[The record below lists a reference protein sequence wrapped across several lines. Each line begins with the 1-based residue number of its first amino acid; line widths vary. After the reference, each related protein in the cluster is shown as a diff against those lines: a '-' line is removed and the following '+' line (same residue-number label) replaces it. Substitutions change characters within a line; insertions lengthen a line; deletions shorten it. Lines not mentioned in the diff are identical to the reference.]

1 MKFWKKAVLIL
12 FCVIALAQIPF
23 IYNRYKISTLSDKIA
38 GMQASRTVKPSAFN
52 DYKGIIHAHTSIGG
66 HSTGTFDELISAS
79 KENDLDFVVMT
90 EHTSALYDT
99 SSMTLRGV
107 HGKTLF
113 VSGNEV
119 STIDD
124 DRFLVI
130 TGDADIYKGNLTKT
144 TDFIEQLHKKN
155 RLVFVTY
162 PEKLQS
168 KNANFDGIE
177 VFSLNTNSK
186 NMNPVLFLFDA
197 LWSYHSYPEL
207 LISKYFVR
215 QNENLAFYD
224 EQTTSKKL
232 TLFAGS
238 DAHSN
243 IGFHLFGDDA
253 NHKVLNLK
261 FDDYAT
267 IFRVMRTHI
276 LLAKDKPLTQETL
289 LAALKNGNCYAG
301 FDALS
306 DTTGFTFS
314 ASDKIQGDEIPLN
327 ASVNLQA
334 TAPQSAKFVL
344 YRNGEKIYEQ
354 PNANE
359 MNFEA
364 KESGTYRV
372 EVYLDSLE
380 SPFDSIPWIFSN
392 PVYVR

>member
-1 MKFWKKAVLIL
+1 MKFWKKVVLIL
-12 FCVIALAQIPF
+12 FFVFVLAQIPF
-23 IYNRYKISTLSDKIA
+23 IYNRYKIGNLSDKIA
-38 GMQASRTVKPSAFN
+38 AMQTTRTVKPSGYN
-52 DYKGIIHAHTSIGG
+52 DYKGIVHAHTSIGG

-79 KENDLDFVVMT
+79 NENELDFVVMT

-99 SSMTLRGV
+99 SAMTLRGV

-130 TGDADIYKGNLTKT
+130 TGDAEIYKGNTTKT
-144 TDFIEQLHKKN
+144 ADFIEQIHAKN
-155 RLVFVTY
+155 KLAFVTY

-168 KNANFDGIE
+168 KTANFDGIE
-177 VFSLNTNSK
+177 IFSLNTNSK
-186 NMNPVLFLFDA
+186 NMNAALFLFDA
-197 LWSYHSYPEL
+197 LWSYNSYPEL
-207 LISKYFVR
+207 LISKYFTR
-215 QNENLAFYD
+215 QNDNLAFYD
-224 EQTTSKKL
+224 EQTKSREL

-253 NHKVLNLK
+253 NHKIVNLK

-267 IFRVMRTHI
+267 IFRVMRTHV
-276 LLAKDKPLTQETL
+276 LLAKDKPLTQENL

-301 FDALS
+301 FDAMS
-306 DTTGFTFS
+306 DTTGFSFT
-314 ASDKIQGDEIPLN
+314 ANDKIQGDEVSMQN
-327 ASVNLQA
+327 SVNLKA
-334 TAPQSAKFVL
+334 DAPQSAKFVL
-344 YRNGEKIYEQ
+344 YRNGGKVYEQ
-354 PNANE
+354 TNTNE

-372 EVYLDSLE
+372 EVYLESLE
-380 SPFDSIPWIFSN
+380 SPFNSIPWILSN
-392 PVYVR
+392 PIYIR